1 MSTVKARTLDFSG
14 VKDGGGSFRPRR
26 RPEGDYYGHIV
37 AVADHESKE
46 GNEGWVFTIKV
57 DGDARASYAYYVNFE
72 KNQLWKS
79 RNLCI
84 AAGIKVPSAKVKL
97 DPTKLVG
104 KAIGLAL
111 VDDEYEG
118 RVKSAIDAVFPL
130 DELSDAL
137 NTQDG
142 KSAKAK
148 AKSRQAE
155 EDDDEDDE
163 DEDDEPA
170 PKSKAKG
177 KKKSAPEP
185 DDDDEEDDD
194 DEDDEPPAKSKKASK
209 SKSKRRA
216 DDDDDEDED
225 DDEDDEPPAKKS
237 KGKKAP
243 AKKGKS
249 KKSKDDDDEDDDE
262 LDLDEL

>member
-46 GNEGWVFTIKV
+46 GNESWVFTIKV
-57 DGDARASYAYYVNFE
+57 DGDARASYPYYVNFE

-97 DPTKLVG
+97 DPNKLVG

-170 PKSKAKG
+170 PRSKAKS

-185 DDDDEEDDD
+185 DDDEEDED

-209 SKSKRRA
+209 SKAKRRA
-216 DDDDDEDED
+216 DDDDDEDDDED
-225 DDEDDEPPAKKS
+225 DDDEPPAKKS